1 MTTHAN
7 LGDSKGSR
15 PWVSDA
21 SSEAHKPHLLAQQ
34 ATDCLVRFFL
44 GQKERH
50 QTTGDNPKGIDLW
63 YQNIT
68 IFFQFVIFSN
78 LPAILNS
85 SLLFF
90 GGKKMLEEDAEIN
103 TEGLSKPVE
112 HGPFPYS

>member
-1 MTTHAN
+1 M
-7 LGDSKGSR
+7 
-15 PWVSDA
+15 
-21 SSEAHKPHLLAQQ
+21 
-34 ATDCLVRFFL
+34 VRFFL

-78 LPAILNS
+78 LPEILNS

-103 TEGLSKPVE
+103 TEGLSKTVE

>member
-34 ATDCLVRFFL
+34 ATDC
-44 GQKERH
+44 QKERH